1 MSKQKKIEIYQN
13 ESNNKI
19 ITNFFLDS
27 VSAGFP
33 SPASD
38 YMERKLDL
46 NEYLI
51 KNQAATFIVKA
62 SGFSMSDAGICSGDL
77 LIVDIRPSDQRTEFP
92 LVDLSSFIY
101 GNDELADIQEKK
113 VLVCQYGIVTEGL
126 IIVQDLQNTFSLLG
140 GAEAWNEFSKEHND

>member
-77 LIVDIRPSDQRTEFP
+77 LIVDRSVTPKNENIVIASILGDLTVKKLIKKNKSIFLIAANEQYPSIEVKEEMESIIRGVET
-92 LVDLSSFIY
+92 
-101 GNDELADIQEKK
+101 
-113 VLVCQYGIVTEGL
+113 
-126 IIVQDLQNTFSLLG
+126 
-140 GAEAWNEFSKEHND
+140 